1 MRAIA
6 TETDHVDKRFR
17 AIPAAAAVAQRAIV
31 GMARHSSAAL
41 KAFGRTVA
49 VATAAFGAW
58 GISVAAQRDAQQ
70 RGLQAMLGS
79 AKEAERVMT
88 RMRAV
93 ALQPGVTFDAGL
105 SLATSLMAVK
115 VHADLAVDAV
125 GNFGNALALAGR
137 GEEELQRVGVAL
149 SQIVSKGKVSA
160 EEINQLAEAVPQ
172 IRDVMMSVFGTADTE
187 KLQRDLAAAGISA
200 KQFVELLVEGF
211 TPGGLVAK
219 ATDTFSNK
227 LVNLKAAFRD
237 LAAAFGS
244 AFVTPSGGAALDQF
258 TATIQS
264 LGPAMRQLGQAAA
277 AALPALGRF
286 IKQLLDP
293 STIAGGAEALAEVM
307 TRLRQ
312 VPAHVQSWLTMAGG
326 YVAAF
331 GDLLAD
337 IMVAVGIDL
346 SNLVARGSRLIGV
359 GVAAIK
365 AGGQYV
371 ADVGRAVIAWLREMF
386 AWMADGARAA
396 QQLGA
401 ALSAMA
407 SGDIRA
413 MATASAEAVRALAQM
428 SHGALSTSSNLG
440 RAGAAFDAGMAH
452 AADGWA
458 EFQAA
463 ATAALAET
471 QEAHTRYQDAQTRFL
486 QAIDRAR
493 DAHQAATQARRAE
506 AHAAGQSAK
515 ASADAAMA
523 AREERAAQEEV
534 TKAIFAQNTAR
545 QRYLDLLEQ
554 QRIAQERLLQQAKR
568 TVANSA
574 SRAMAAEDR
583 LNARGRGIGAAQA
596 ANSFR
601 IIGPMAYREVDRM
614 AGIAGEQLTP
624 QERDKRAIQTA
635 SGMFGGVSANTAQYD
650 QAARRADALAE
661 AYRNQ
666 AERMPQLKDELTALA
681 NTQDLIAEK
690 NRAISAAI
698 EQGFAQ
704 QQQRIQ
710 QQLERTGQTLD
721 AVMAGMTSLA
731 QAEAE
736 QVRQEEDA
744 ARKAAE
750 DAKRDPRRIAVT
762 MSGGGVGPAGAGLND
777 RLTAGALGNLGLGSE
792 AILAQARMDQQGR
805 IIADAT
811 SGAMMPF
818 TRVIVQAIR
827 EGIGRATRQASAMT
841 AAAEGAI

>member
-1 MRAIA
+1 
-6 TETDHVDKRFR
+6 
-17 AIPAAAAVAQRAIV
+17 
-31 GMARHSSAAL
+31 MARSSSAAL
-41 KAFGRTVA
+41 RTLTRSVA

-115 VHADLAVDAV
+115 VNADLAVDAV

-172 IRDVMMSVFGTADTE
+172 IRDVMTQVFGTADTE
-187 KLQRDLAAAGISA
+187 RLQKDLEAAGISA

-211 TPGGLVAK
+211 APGSIVAR

-227 LVNLKAAFRD
+227 LVNLQAAFRD
-237 LAAAFGS
+237 LAASFGA

-326 YVAAF
+326 YVTAF

-506 AHAAGQSAK
+506 AQAAGQSAK

-534 TKAIFAQNTAR
+534 TKAIVAQNTAR

-554 QRIAQERLLQQAKR
+554 QRIAQDRLLQQAR
-568 TVANSA
+568 QQANTSA
-574 SRAMAAEDR
+574 RAALAREDR
-583 LNARGRGIGAAQA
+583 LTATGRRAGAAQA
-596 ANSFR
+596 ATSFR
-601 IIGPMAYREVDRM
+601 MIAPWAYGEVDRL
-614 AGIAGEQLTP
+614 ARIAGETLTP
-624 QERDKRAIQTA
+624 QERDRRAIQTA
-635 SGMFGGVSANTAQYD
+635 GSAMGQTYANTRQHEE
-650 QAARRADALAE
+650 AARLADARAKALRE
-661 AYRNQ
+661 Q
-666 AERMPQLKDELTALA
+666 AERNPSIKARLEADAELQERIAEQHRALA
-681 NTQDLIAEK
+681 QAME
-690 NRAISAAI
+690 
-698 EQGFAQ
+698 EGFKQ
-704 QQQRIQ
+704 QQERIRD
-710 QQLERTGQTLD
+710 QLERTGQTLD
-721 AVMAGMTSLA
+721 AVMAGMDSLA

-736 QVRQEEDA
+736 QVRQEEEA
-744 ARKAAE
+744 ARKAV
-750 DAKRDPRRIAVT
+750 DAVKRDARKVSVV
-762 MSGGGVGPAGAGLND
+762 MSGSPEAAGGGSNLND